1 MHAMIVRLA
10 TVASLFVSVSASRSQ
25 AAEWLSKKDRARA
38 EKSMHH
44 AAVPAAGAKP
54 APLVNIYNQHT
65 REWLAVDARYP
76 TPNDAVLRCH
86 FTNRSTR
93 MDPRLLAT
101 IVAAAVHFRTDVVHI
116 VSAFRDPKFNLYLRK
131 KGREVARDS
140 MHTRGQAIDF
150 FIPKVAASS
159 LYAWAKARKLGG
171 VGVYRDSGFVHI
183 DTGQRRVWSGE

>member
-1 MHAMIVRLA
+1 MHVTIAKMA
-10 TVASLFVSVSASRSQ
+10 TIAGMLIAASATQSH

-44 AAVPAAGAKP
+44 AAVPTVSGKP
-54 APLVNIYNQHT
+54 VPLVNIYNQHT

-93 MDPRLLAT
+93 MDPRLLVT
-101 IVAAAVHFRTDVVHI
+101 IVAAAVHFRSDVVQI

-150 FIPKVAASS
+150 FIPKVATSS
-159 LYAWAKARKLGG
+159 LYAWAKGRKLGG